1 MLYTDAQVNNL
12 LLNNQL
18 DAAAARVREQIKAGH
33 NHFEEATVATVVAE
47 RDSKWVSE
55 LELELSPPG
64 LLNATTR
71 RLLGQA
77 EAPAVSDAALLR
89 RVVVLVA
96 EKEAATDSELRTRMR
111 ERAKAM
117 KYGTMRRDY
126 IAAVRDGR
134 EPGDQIALELLAALL
149 HLHVRLLREDG
160 SQEKEIKCAAP
171 VAELHLLPADN
182 TFCTLVVPHLKGV
195 ERAAPADGVPK
206 PPPAWALPVAGEQ
219 MEVEVVGVG
228 WCPANVITV
237 LADGGQFLMRISSSD
252 GDVWDDW
259 FTWKNEGTDWK
270 RPGPLP
276 LATDAV
282 AAPAPASPVTVCGGL
297 KTRPR
302 GRAPGGKTWNGV
314 TGTWE
319 GTDEARAEAQ
329 AEGAQAVAAQPVAQA
344 EGGGDGVTDLSQ
356 LHGAVEALTE
366 RQLTPVP
373 APPDAPA
380 ESEATKLS
388 IEPPEQPTKMVA
400 LLAQFS
406 AVEAEG
412 VEVGA
417 ATAACLEMCADKES
431 ALYAHMDQL
440 ESKVAQAEEEW
451 QQLEVCSQS
460 LQQAGLDVTKE
471 VSAKLNDTN
480 SCVDQ
485 LRRELVACGEALA
498 VVQLLPEQLQQQVPP
513 PTP

>member
-55 LELELSPPG
+55 LDLERSPPG

-89 RVVVLVA
+89 RVVALAA

-282 AAPAPASPVTVCGGL
+282 AAPAPASPVTVPASPDASDDTGSSPP
-297 KTRPR
+297 TRPIDPHAGSGGGHRPTRGGAPSPPPPPSTAAAAAMALPTAAAAAAASAAGSRR
-302 GRAPGGKTWNGV
+302 GRADGRLV
-314 TGTWE
+314 ARRGTASR
-319 GTDEARAEAQ
+319 ARGREPTKRVPRRRRR
-329 AEGAQAVAAQPVAQA
+329 GHRRWRHSLWHRRRAVATASPTYRSCT
-344 EGGGDGVTDLSQ
+344 G
-356 LHGAVEALTE
+356 
-366 RQLTPVP
+366 PW
-373 APPDAPA
+373 
-380 ESEATKLS
+380 KLS
-388 IEPPEQPTKMVA
+388 R
-400 LLAQFS
+400 S
-406 AVEAEG
+406 G
-412 VEVGA
+412 
-417 ATAACLEMCADKES
+417 S
-431 ALYAHMDQL
+431 
-440 ESKVAQAEEEW
+440 
-451 QQLEVCSQS
+451 
-460 LQQAGLDVTKE
+460 
-471 VSAKLNDTN
+471 
-480 SCVDQ
+480 
-485 LRRELVACGEALA
+485 
-498 VVQLLPEQLQQQVPP
+498 
-513 PTP
+513 